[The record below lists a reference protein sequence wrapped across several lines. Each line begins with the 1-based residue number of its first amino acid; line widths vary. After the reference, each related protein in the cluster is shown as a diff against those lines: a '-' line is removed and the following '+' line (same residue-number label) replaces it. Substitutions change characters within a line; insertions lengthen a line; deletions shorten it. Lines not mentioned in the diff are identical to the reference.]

1 MVDVKNRGDVDRI
14 VAASRRHVMKALHV
28 VVTSNDSSV
37 LRVYGAMMHI
47 PCPCCVIFGVC
58 VP

>member
-37 LRVYGAMMHI
+37 LRVYIYTCLG
-47 PCPCCVIFGVC
+47 P
-58 VP
+58 